1 MSWAAERFLAGRC
14 VYQYEALPMTQLPT
28 TRFTLLARLGE
39 PANQAAWE
47 EFVAVYEPAVYGF
60 ARKKGL
66 QDADARDLC
75 QDVLRAVSLAIERW
89 TPDPARGSFRAWMF
103 RIARNMLIN
112 FVASGKRR
120 VRGAGDSAVQQAL
133 AELPARKSGDSE
145 LYETEYRRQLFVWA
159 AGEVQNEFAA
169 STWQA
174 FWRTAIEGR
183 EIKTVAS
190 ELDMTT
196 GAVYIARS
204 RVIARLR
211 ERIEEF
217 EQDRP

>member
-1 MSWAAERFLAGRC
+1 M
-14 VYQYEALPMTQLPT
+14 PPLPT
-28 TRFTLLARLGE
+28 TRFTLLARLQD
-39 PANQAAWE
+39 PANQLAWE

-75 QDVLRAVSLAIERW
+75 QDVLRAVALAIERW
-89 TPDPARGSFRAWMF
+89 EPDPRRGSFRAWMF

-112 FVASGKRR
+112 FCTQRRRHTRGSGDSQLHRVLAEAPARR
-120 VRGAGDSAVQQAL
+120 NGDSA
-133 AELPARKSGDSE
+133 
-145 LYETEYRRQLFVWA
+145 LYEAEYRRQLFAWA
-159 AGEVQNEFAA
+159 ADIVRGEFAD

-174 FWRTAIEGR
+174 FWQTAVEGR
-183 EIKTVAS
+183 ETKVVAAA
-190 ELDMTT
+190 LDMSA

-211 ERIEEF
+211 ARIEEF
-217 EQDRP
+217 ERVTN